1 MPWLNVCAWP
11 DALSKVKRLAIA
23 FPAAAGPEMT
33 TAIATVAA
41 TIPAD
46 LMAVLKLIT
55 MTP

>member
-1 MPWLNVCAWP
+1 MPWVNVWPWP
-11 DALSKVKRLAIA
+11 DGLSKAKRLAIA
-23 FPAAAGPEMT
+23 FPAAAGPERR
-33 TAIATVAA
+33 TAIAMPAL